1 MTTSGAP
8 DKGVAVV
15 TGAAGGMGEQISRR
29 LHRDGFRVLVTD
41 LDEEAGR
48 QLAQEL
54 SPDGATSTFLRLDVS
69 HKEDFEA
76 ALEHVRETWGEPSV
90 LVNNAAVTRA
100 ADTMTL
106 DPDEFV
112 DVLSVNSGSV
122 FWGCQVFG
130 AAMAGNGYGRIV
142 NMASL
147 AGQNGGTATGAHYAA
162 SKGSI
167 LTLTKIFAKSLAAAG
182 VTVNAISPGPH
193 DLPVVHRTV
202 PAEKLDAV
210 VASIPVARL
219 GDPGFVA
226 DTVSLLVQDNA
237 GFVTGACWD
246 INGGLHVR

>member
-1 MTTSGAP
+1 MTTVKRQGQQ
-8 DKGVAVV
+8 VAVV
-15 TGAAGGMGEQISRR
+15 TGAAGGMGERISRR

-41 LDEEAGR
+41 LDGTAGR
-48 QLAQEL
+48 QLAQDL
-54 SPDGATSTFLRLDVS
+54 SPDGATSAFFELDVS
-69 HKEDFEA
+69 RKQDFEA
-76 ALEHVRETWGEPSV
+76 ALEHVRDLWDEPSV

-106 DPDEFV
+106 EASEFV

-130 AAMAGNGYGRIV
+130 AAMADAGYGRIV

-167 LTLTKIFAKSLAAAG
+167 LTLTKIFAKTLAASG
-182 VTVNAISPGPH
+182 VTVNAVSPGPH

-202 PAEKLDAV
+202 PADKLDAV
-210 VASIPVARL
+210 VASIPVASL

-226 DTVSLLVQDNA
+226 DTVSLLVQSNA